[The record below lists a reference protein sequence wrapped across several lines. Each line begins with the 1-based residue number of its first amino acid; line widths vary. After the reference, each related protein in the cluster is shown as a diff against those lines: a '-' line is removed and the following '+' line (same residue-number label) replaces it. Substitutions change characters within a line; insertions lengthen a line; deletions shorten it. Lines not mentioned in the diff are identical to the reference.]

1 MAKLSNSE
9 LQEKL
14 IKFIEDITIGQET
27 VRPDTHLYDLGLDS
41 LDYTDLCYELSNWG
55 YAQPVICPCNPPP
68 SEQRNGPS
76 PPKTSSSIL

>member
-14 IKFIEDITIGQET
+14 IQVIEDITIGQET

-41 LDYTDLCYELSNWG
+41 LDYTDLCYELSNLG
-55 YAQPVICPCNPPP
+55 YDFNKALDYCFSNEDVTI
-68 SEQRNGPS
+68 
-76 PPKTSSSIL
+76 SSLVAYLNKI